1 MMKRNIYCAVC
12 LLTVLCLDMVPATA
26 QTRSYDGTI
35 TVKPIQLEQKGDFL
49 HIDIDFDL
57 KDVKVKSTRG
67 VDFIPQLV
75 APERML
81 NLPKVSI
88 KGRDEYLAYERWF
101 AVMSI
106 KEKKNYDKPYAVEK
120 GSKVKNGVLS
130 YRYMVRYEP
139 WMENAYL
146 NLEEDLCGCGGH
158 QEVLTQEMI
167 MNGVSTETKRLAALQ
182 PVPSY
187 IQPKAEV
194 VKARSEQYEAYL
206 DFPVGKSVILPDFM
220 NNQTELRNIREMF
233 NKVQNDK
240 KLTITGIYIEGF
252 ASPEGPLKLNEQLSK
267 SRAEALK
274 KYLSVHEQI
283 PANLYNVS
291 FGGENWEGLEKALE
305 ASNTKEKTEF
315 LNIIRNTSDI
325 ARRKEEIKRVGGGAP
340 YRTMLKELYPAL
352 RKVNCRIDYTI
363 ANFKVD
369 EGKEIIK
376 TQPQY
381 LSLNEMY
388 LVANSY
394 PKGGDDFIKVF
405 DIAVRMYPDDEVANL
420 NAAAVALSKK
430 DLPDARKYLD
440 KSNKQTAEY
449 ANNNGIYYL
458 LSGNKDQ
465 AIVEFTKAARNGN
478 EAARYNLEEIEKVI
492 KIKK

>member
-1 MMKRNIYCAVC
+1 MKKILIYS
-12 LLTVLCLDMVPATA
+12 VLCLIAALPVSA
-26 QTRSYDGTI
+26 QKFYKDAINI
-35 TVKPIQLEQKGDFL
+35 TNASLWQQGESLYINMQM
-49 HIDIDFDL
+49 
-57 KDVKVKSTRG
+57 DVR
-67 VDFIPQLV
+67 
-75 APERML
+75 
-81 NLPKVSI
+81 NLKVSNDRTLTLTPVLTGPDNNVVLPEI
-88 KGRDEYLAYERWF
+88 VINGRRRQKAYLRAMALDKTTNMEIPYNTQE
-101 AVMSI
+101 VL
-106 KEKKNYDKPYAVEK
+106 NYTQVIP
-120 GSKVKNGVLS
+120 
-130 YRYMVRYEP
+130 YEP

-194 VKARSEQYEAYL
+194 VKARSEQYEAHL

-240 KLTITGIYIEGF
+240 KLTITGVYIEGF

-430 DLPDARKYLD
+430 ICPMPGSIWINPINRQP
-440 KSNKQTAEY
+440 NMQIITA
-449 ANNNGIYYL
+449 
-458 LSGNKDQ
+458 S
-465 AIVEFTKAARNGN
+465 TTC
-478 EAARYNLEEIEKVI
+478 
-492 KIKK
+492 

>member
-1 MMKRNIYCAVC
+1 MKKILIYS
-12 LLTVLCLDMVPATA
+12 VLCLIAALPVSA
-26 QTRSYDGTI
+26 QKFYKDAINI
-35 TVKPIQLEQKGDFL
+35 TNASLWQQGESLYINMQMNM
-49 HIDIDFDL
+49 
-57 KDVKVKSTRG
+57 R
-67 VDFIPQLV
+67 
-75 APERML
+75 
-81 NLPKVSI
+81 NLKVSNDRTLTLTPVLTGPDNNVVLPEI
-88 KGRDEYLAYERWF
+88 VINGRRRQKAYLRVIALDKATTMEIPYNTQE
-101 AVMSI
+101 VL
-106 KEKKNYDKPYAVEK
+106 NYTQVIP
-120 GSKVKNGVLS
+120 
-130 YRYMVRYEP
+130 YEP

-194 VKARSEQYEAYL
+194 VKARSEQYEAHL

-220 NNQTELRNIREMF
+220 SNQTELRNIQEMF

-240 KLTITGIYIEGF
+240 KLTITDVYIEGF

-291 FGGENWEGLEKALE
+291 FGGENWEGLVKALE
-305 ASNTKEKTEF
+305 ASNMKEKTEF

-492 KIKK
+492 KK

>member
-1 MMKRNIYCAVC
+1 MKKILIYSF
-12 LLTVLCLDMVPATA
+12 LCLIAALPASAQKFYKDAVNITNASLWQQGESLYINMQMDM
-26 QTRSYDGTI
+26 R
-35 TVKPIQLEQKGDFL
+35 
-49 HIDIDFDL
+49 
-57 KDVKVKSTRG
+57 
-67 VDFIPQLV
+67 
-75 APERML
+75 
-81 NLPKVSI
+81 NLKVSNDRTLTLTPVLTGPDNNVVLPEI
-88 KGRDEYLAYERWF
+88 VINGRRRQKAYLRAMALDKATNMEISYNTQE
-101 AVMSI
+101 VL
-106 KEKKNYDKPYAVEK
+106 NYTQVIP
-120 GSKVKNGVLS
+120 
-130 YRYMVRYEP
+130 YEP

-167 MNGVSTETKRLAALQ
+167 MNGVSTEAKRLAALQ

-194 VKARSEQYEAYL
+194 VKARSEQYEAHL

-240 KLTITGIYIEGF
+240 KLTITGVYIEGF

-274 KYLSVHEQI
+274 KYLSVQEQI

-291 FGGENWEGLEKALE
+291 FGGENWEGLVKALE
-305 ASNTKEKTEF
+305 TSDMKEKTEF

-363 ANFKVD
+363 AHFKVD

-465 AIVEFTKAARNGN
+465 AIVEFTKAARDGN

-492 KIKK
+492 KK

>member
-1 MMKRNIYCAVC
+1 MKKILIYS
-12 LLTVLCLDMVPATA
+12 VLCLIAALPVSAQKFYKDAINITNASLWQQGESLYINMQMDM
-26 QTRSYDGTI
+26 R
-35 TVKPIQLEQKGDFL
+35 
-49 HIDIDFDL
+49 
-57 KDVKVKSTRG
+57 
-67 VDFIPQLV
+67 
-75 APERML
+75 
-81 NLPKVSI
+81 NLKVSNDRTLTLTPVLTGTDNNVVLPEI
-88 KGRDEYLAYERWF
+88 VINGRRRQKAYLRAMTLDKATNMEIPYNTQE
-101 AVMSI
+101 VL
-106 KEKKNYDKPYAVEK
+106 NYTQVIP
-120 GSKVKNGVLS
+120 
-130 YRYMVRYEP
+130 YEP

-194 VKARSEQYEAYL
+194 VKARSEQYEAHL
-206 DFPVGKSVILPDFM
+206 NFPVGKSVILPDFM
-220 NNQTELRNIREMF
+220 SNQTELRNIREMF

-240 KLTITGIYIEGF
+240 KLTITGVYIEGF

-291 FGGENWEGLEKALE
+291 FGGENWEGLVKALE
-305 ASNTKEKTEF
+305 ASNMKEKTEF

>member
-1 MMKRNIYCAVC
+1 MKKILIYS
-12 LLTVLCLDMVPATA
+12 VLCLIAALPVSAQKFYKDAINITNASLWQQGESLYINMQMDM
-26 QTRSYDGTI
+26 R
-35 TVKPIQLEQKGDFL
+35 
-49 HIDIDFDL
+49 
-57 KDVKVKSTRG
+57 
-67 VDFIPQLV
+67 
-75 APERML
+75 
-81 NLPKVSI
+81 NLKVSNDRTLTLTPVLTGPDNNVVLPEI
-88 KGRDEYLAYERWF
+88 VINGRRRQKAYLRAMALDKATNMEIPYNTQE
-101 AVMSI
+101 VL
-106 KEKKNYDKPYAVEK
+106 NYTQVIP
-120 GSKVKNGVLS
+120 
-130 YRYMVRYEP
+130 YEP

-194 VKARSEQYEAYL
+194 VKARSEQYEAHL

-240 KLTITGIYIEGF
+240 KLTITGVYIEGF

-291 FGGENWEGLEKALE
+291 FGGENWEGLVKALE
-305 ASNTKEKTEF
+305 ASNIKEKTEF

-325 ARRKEEIKRVGGGAP
+325 AHRKEEIKRVGGGAP

-405 DIAVRMYPDDEVANL
+405 DIAVRMYPNDEVANL
-420 NAAAVALSKK
+420 NAAAVSLTKK
-430 DLPDARKYLD
+430 DLENAIKYMD
-440 KSNKQTAEY
+440 KANHQTAEFI
-449 ANNNGIYYL
+449 NNVGVYNFLNGDVQRAVAAF
-458 LSGNKDQ
+458 NQ
-465 AIVEFTKAARNGN
+465 AAQMGN
-478 EAARYNLEEIEKVI
+478 EAAKANLQQLQQILNM
-492 KIKK
+492 KKK

>member
-1 MMKRNIYCAVC
+1 MKKILIYS
-12 LLTVLCLDMVPATA
+12 VLCLIAALPVSAQKFYKDAINITNASLWQQGESLYINMQMDM
-26 QTRSYDGTI
+26 R
-35 TVKPIQLEQKGDFL
+35 
-49 HIDIDFDL
+49 
-57 KDVKVKSTRG
+57 
-67 VDFIPQLV
+67 
-75 APERML
+75 
-81 NLPKVSI
+81 NLKVSNDRTLTLTPVLTGPDNNVVLPEI
-88 KGRDEYLAYERWF
+88 VINGRRRQKAYLRAMTLDKATTMEIPYKTQE
-101 AVMSI
+101 VL
-106 KEKKNYDKPYAVEK
+106 NYTQVIP
-120 GSKVKNGVLS
+120 
-130 YRYMVRYEP
+130 YEP

-146 NLEEDLCGCGGH
+146 NLEENLCGCGGH
-158 QEVLTQEMI
+158 QEVLAQEMI

-194 VKARSEQYEAYL
+194 VKARSEQYEAHL
-206 DFPVGKSVILPDFM
+206 NFPVGKSVILPDFM
-220 NNQTELRNIREMF
+220 SNQTELRNIREMF

-240 KLTITGIYIEGF
+240 KLTITGVYIEGF

-291 FGGENWEGLEKALE
+291 FGGENWEGLVKALE
-305 ASNTKEKTEF
+305 ASNMKEKTEF

-325 ARRKEEIKRVGGGAP
+325 ARRKEEIKRVDGGAP

-492 KIKK
+492 KK

>member
-1 MMKRNIYCAVC
+1 MKKILIYS
-12 LLTVLCLDMVPATA
+12 VLCLIAALPVSA
-26 QTRSYDGTI
+26 QKFYKDAINI
-35 TVKPIQLEQKGDFL
+35 TNASLWQQGESLYINMQM
-49 HIDIDFDL
+49 
-57 KDVKVKSTRG
+57 DVR
-67 VDFIPQLV
+67 
-75 APERML
+75 
-81 NLPKVSI
+81 NLKVSNDRTLTLTPVLTGPDNNVVLPEI
-88 KGRDEYLAYERWF
+88 VINGRRRQKAYLRAMALDKTTNMEIPYNTQE
-101 AVMSI
+101 VL
-106 KEKKNYDKPYAVEK
+106 NYTQVIP
-120 GSKVKNGVLS
+120 
-130 YRYMVRYEP
+130 YEP

-194 VKARSEQYEAYL
+194 VKARSEQYEAHL

-240 KLTITGIYIEGF
+240 KLTITGVYIEGF

-465 AIVEFTKAARNGN
+465 AIVEFTKAAQNGN

-492 KIKK
+492 KK

>member
-1 MMKRNIYCAVC
+1 MKKILIYS
-12 LLTVLCLDMVPATA
+12 VLCLIAVLPARAQKFYKDAINITNASLWQQGESLYISMQMDMRNLKVGNDRTLTLTPVLAGPDNNVVLPEIVINGRRRQKAYLRAMTLDKATNM
-26 QTRSYDGTI
+26 
-35 TVKPIQLEQKGDFL
+35 E
-49 HIDIDFDL
+49 
-57 KDVKVKSTRG
+57 
-67 VDFIPQLV
+67 IPYNTQEV
-75 APERML
+75 L
-81 NLPKVSI
+81 NYTQVIP
-88 KGRDEYLAYERWF
+88 
-101 AVMSI
+101 
-106 KEKKNYDKPYAVEK
+106 
-120 GSKVKNGVLS
+120 
-130 YRYMVRYEP
+130 YEP

-167 MNGVSTETKRLAALQ
+167 LNGVSTEAKRLAALQ
-182 PVPSY
+182 PIPSY

-194 VKARSEQYEAYL
+194 VKARSEQYEAHL

-233 NKVQNDK
+233 NKIQNDK
-240 KLTITGIYIEGF
+240 KLTVTGVYIEGF

-274 KYLSVHEQI
+274 TYLSTHEQI
-283 PANLYNVS
+283 PAKLYNVS
-291 FGGENWEGLEKALE
+291 FGGENWEGLVKALE
-305 ASNTKEKTEF
+305 ASNMKEKTEF

-325 ARRKEEIKRVGGGAP
+325 ARRKEEIKQVGGGIP
-340 YRTMLKELYPAL
+340 YREMLKDLYPAL

-388 LVANSY
+388 LVANTY
-394 PKGGDDFIKVF
+394 PKGSDDFIKVF

-458 LSGNKDQ
+458 LSGNQEQ
-465 AIVEFTKAARNGN
+465 AIVEFTKAAQNGN
-478 EAARYNLEEIEKVI
+478 EAARHNLGKIEKAI
-492 KIKK
+492 KTKK

>member
-1 MMKRNIYCAVC
+1 MKKILIYS
-12 LLTVLCLDMVPATA
+12 VLCLIAALPVSA
-26 QTRSYDGTI
+26 QKFYKDAINI
-35 TVKPIQLEQKGDFL
+35 TNASLWQQGESLFINMQM
-49 HIDIDFDL
+49 
-57 KDVKVKSTRG
+57 DVR
-67 VDFIPQLV
+67 
-75 APERML
+75 
-81 NLPKVSI
+81 NLKVSNDRTLTLTPVLTGPDNNVVLPEI
-88 KGRDEYLAYERWF
+88 VINGRRRHKAYLRAMALDKTTNMEIPYNTQE
-101 AVMSI
+101 VL
-106 KEKKNYDKPYAVEK
+106 NYTQVIP
-120 GSKVKNGVLS
+120 
-130 YRYMVRYEP
+130 YEP

-194 VKARSEQYEAYL
+194 VKARSEQYEAHL

-240 KLTITGIYIEGF
+240 KLTITGVYIEGF

-465 AIVEFTKAARNGN
+465 AIVEFTKAAQNGN

-492 KIKK
+492 KK

>member
-1 MMKRNIYCAVC
+1 MKKILIYS
-12 LLTVLCLDMVPATA
+12 VLCLIAALPVSAQKFYKDAINITNASLWQQGESLYINMQMDM
-26 QTRSYDGTI
+26 R
-35 TVKPIQLEQKGDFL
+35 
-49 HIDIDFDL
+49 
-57 KDVKVKSTRG
+57 
-67 VDFIPQLV
+67 
-75 APERML
+75 
-81 NLPKVSI
+81 NLKVSNDRTLTLTPVLTGTDNSVVLPEI
-88 KGRDEYLAYERWF
+88 VINGRRRQKAYLRAMALDKTTNMEIPYNTQE
-101 AVMSI
+101 VL
-106 KEKKNYDKPYAVEK
+106 NYTQVIP
-120 GSKVKNGVLS
+120 
-130 YRYMVRYEP
+130 YEP

-194 VKARSEQYEAYL
+194 VKARSEQYEAHL

-240 KLTITGIYIEGF
+240 KLTIAGVYIEGF

-291 FGGENWEGLEKALE
+291 FGGENWEGLVKALE
-305 ASNTKEKTEF
+305 ASNMKEKTEF

>member
-1 MMKRNIYCAVC
+1 MKKILIYS
-12 LLTVLCLDMVPATA
+12 VLCLIAALPVSA
-26 QTRSYDGTI
+26 QKFYKDAINI
-35 TVKPIQLEQKGDFL
+35 TNASLWQQGESLYINMQM
-49 HIDIDFDL
+49 
-57 KDVKVKSTRG
+57 DVR
-67 VDFIPQLV
+67 
-75 APERML
+75 
-81 NLPKVSI
+81 NLKVSNDRTLTLTPVLTGPDNNVVLPEI
-88 KGRDEYLAYERWF
+88 VINGRRRQKAYLRAMALDKANNMEIPYNTQE
-101 AVMSI
+101 VL
-106 KEKKNYDKPYAVEK
+106 NYTQVIP
-120 GSKVKNGVLS
+120 
-130 YRYMVRYEP
+130 YEP

-206 DFPVGKSVILPDFM
+206 DFPVGKSVIQPDFM

-240 KLTITGIYIEGF
+240 KLTITGVYIEGF

-291 FGGENWEGLEKALE
+291 FGGENWEGLVKALE

>member
-1 MMKRNIYCAVC
+1 MKKILIYS
-12 LLTVLCLDMVPATA
+12 VLCLIAALPVSAQKFYKDAINITNASLWQQGESLYINMQMDM
-26 QTRSYDGTI
+26 R
-35 TVKPIQLEQKGDFL
+35 
-49 HIDIDFDL
+49 
-57 KDVKVKSTRG
+57 
-67 VDFIPQLV
+67 
-75 APERML
+75 
-81 NLPKVSI
+81 NLKVSNDRTLTLTPVLTGPDNNVVLPEI
-88 KGRDEYLAYERWF
+88 VINGRRRQKAYLRAMALDKVTNMEIPYNTQE
-101 AVMSI
+101 VL
-106 KEKKNYDKPYAVEK
+106 NYTQVIP
-120 GSKVKNGVLS
+120 
-130 YRYMVRYEP
+130 YEP

-194 VKARSEQYEAYL
+194 VKARSEQYEAHL

>member
-1 MMKRNIYCAVC
+1 MKKILIYS
-12 LLTVLCLDMVPATA
+12 VLCLIAALPVSAQKFYKDAINITNASLWQQGESLYINMQMDM
-26 QTRSYDGTI
+26 R
-35 TVKPIQLEQKGDFL
+35 
-49 HIDIDFDL
+49 
-57 KDVKVKSTRG
+57 
-67 VDFIPQLV
+67 
-75 APERML
+75 
-81 NLPKVSI
+81 NLKVSNDRTLTLTPVLTGPDNNVVLPEI
-88 KGRDEYLAYERWF
+88 VINGRRRQKAYLRAMALDKATNMERPYNTQE
-101 AVMSI
+101 VL
-106 KEKKNYDKPYAVEK
+106 NYTQVIP
-120 GSKVKNGVLS
+120 
-130 YRYMVRYEP
+130 YEP

-194 VKARSEQYEAYL
+194 VKARSEQYEAHL

-291 FGGENWEGLEKALE
+291 FGGENWEGLVKVLE

>member
-1 MMKRNIYCAVC
+1 MKKILIYS
-12 LLTVLCLDMVPATA
+12 VLCLIAALPVSAQKFYKDAINITNASLWQQGESLYINMQMDM
-26 QTRSYDGTI
+26 R
-35 TVKPIQLEQKGDFL
+35 
-49 HIDIDFDL
+49 
-57 KDVKVKSTRG
+57 
-67 VDFIPQLV
+67 
-75 APERML
+75 
-81 NLPKVSI
+81 NLKVSNDRTLTLTPVLTGTDNNVVLPEI
-88 KGRDEYLAYERWF
+88 VINGRRRQKAYLRAMVLDKATNMEIPYNTQE
-101 AVMSI
+101 VL
-106 KEKKNYDKPYAVEK
+106 NYTQVIP
-120 GSKVKNGVLS
+120 
-130 YRYMVRYEP
+130 YEP

-194 VKARSEQYEAYL
+194 VKARSEQYEAHL

-240 KLTITGIYIEGF
+240 KLTITDVYIEGF

-291 FGGENWEGLEKALE
+291 FGGENWEGLVKALE
-305 ASNTKEKTEF
+305 ASNMKEKTEF

-394 PKGGDDFIKVF
+394 PKGSDDFIKVF

>member
-1 MMKRNIYCAVC
+1 MKKILIYS
-12 LLTVLCLDMVPATA
+12 VLCLIAALPVSA
-26 QTRSYDGTI
+26 QKFYKDAINI
-35 TVKPIQLEQKGDFL
+35 TNASLWQQGESLYINMQM
-49 HIDIDFDL
+49 
-57 KDVKVKSTRG
+57 DVR
-67 VDFIPQLV
+67 
-75 APERML
+75 
-81 NLPKVSI
+81 NLKVSNDRTLTLTPVLTGPDNNVVLPEI
-88 KGRDEYLAYERWF
+88 VINGRRRQKAYLRAMALDKTTNMEIPYNTQE
-101 AVMSI
+101 VL
-106 KEKKNYDKPYAVEK
+106 NYTQVIP
-120 GSKVKNGVLS
+120 
-130 YRYMVRYEP
+130 YEP

-194 VKARSEQYEAYL
+194 VKARSEQYEAHL

-240 KLTITGIYIEGF
+240 KLTITGVYIEGF

>member
-1 MMKRNIYCAVC
+1 MF
-12 LLTVLCLDMVPATA
+12 T
-26 QTRSYDGTI
+26 
-35 TVKPIQLEQKGDFL
+35 
-49 HIDIDFDL
+49 L
-57 KDVKVKSTRG
+57 KD
-67 VDFIPQLV
+67 L
-75 APERML
+75 
-81 NLPKVSI
+81 LP
-88 KGRDEYLAYERWF
+88 
-101 AVMSI
+101 
-106 KEKKNYDKPYAVEK
+106 
-120 GSKVKNGVLS
+120 
-130 YRYMVRYEP
+130 
-139 WMENAYL
+139 
-146 NLEEDLCGCGGH
+146 
-158 QEVLTQEMI
+158 
-167 MNGVSTETKRLAALQ
+167 
-182 PVPSY
+182 
-187 IQPKAEV
+187 
-194 VKARSEQYEAYL
+194 
-206 DFPVGKSVILPDFM
+206 
-220 NNQTELRNIREMF
+220 
-233 NKVQNDK
+233 
-240 KLTITGIYIEGF
+240 
-252 ASPEGPLKLNEQLSK
+252 PEGPLKLNEQLSK

-283 PANLYNVS
+283 SANLYNVS
-291 FGGENWEGLEKALE
+291 FGGENWEGLIKALE
-305 ASNTKEKTEF
+305 ASNMKEKTEF

-394 PKGGDDFIKVF
+394 PKGSDDFIKVF

>member
-1 MMKRNIYCAVC
+1 MKNILIYSILCFIAVLPVSAQKFYKDAINITNASLWQQGESLYINMQIDMRN
-12 LLTVLCLDMVPATA
+12 L
-26 QTRSYDGTI
+26 
-35 TVKPIQLEQKGDFL
+35 
-49 HIDIDFDL
+49 
-57 KDVKVKSTRG
+57 
-67 VDFIPQLV
+67 
-75 APERML
+75 
-81 NLPKVSI
+81 KVSNDRTLTLTPVLAGPNNNVALPEI
-88 KGRDEYLAYERWF
+88 VINGRRRQKAYLRAMVLDKTTNMEIPYNTEEVLNYTQIVPYE
-101 AVMSI
+101 S
-106 KEKKNYDKPYAVEK
+106 
-120 GSKVKNGVLS
+120 
-130 YRYMVRYEP
+130 
-139 WMENAYL
+139 WMENAHL
-146 NLEEDLCGCGGH
+146 DLEENLCGCGGH

-167 MNGVSTETKRLAALQ
+167 MNGVSTEAKRLAALR
-182 PVPSY
+182 PTSSF

-194 VKARSEQYEAYL
+194 VKARSEQYEAHL

-233 NKVQNDK
+233 NKIQNDK
-240 KLTITGIYIEGF
+240 KLTVTGVYIDGF

-274 KYLSVHEQI
+274 KYLSTQEQI
-283 PANLYNVS
+283 PTKLYNVS
-291 FGGENWEGLEKALE
+291 FGGENWKGLVQALE
-305 ASNTKEKTEF
+305 ISNLKEKTEF
-315 LNIIRNTSDI
+315 LHIIRNTSDI
-325 ARRKEEIKRVGGGAP
+325 ALRKEEIKRVGGGIP

-394 PKGGDDFIKVF
+394 PKGSDDFISVF
-405 DIAVRMYPDDEVANL
+405 DIAVRMYPNDEVANL

-430 DLPDARKYLD
+430 DLTDARKYLD

-449 ANNNGIYYL
+449 ANNNGVYNL
-458 LSGNKDQ
+458 LSGNTAQ
-465 AIVEFTKAARNGN
+465 AISEFTKAAQNGN
-478 EAARYNLEEIEKVI
+478 EDARHNLAEIEKVMNM
-492 KIKK
+492 KRE

>member
-1 MMKRNIYCAVC
+1 LPVSAQKFYKDAINITNASLWQQGESLYINMQMDVRN
-12 LLTVLCLDMVPATA
+12 L
-26 QTRSYDGTI
+26 
-35 TVKPIQLEQKGDFL
+35 
-49 HIDIDFDL
+49 
-57 KDVKVKSTRG
+57 
-67 VDFIPQLV
+67 
-75 APERML
+75 
-81 NLPKVSI
+81 KVSNDRTLTLTPI
-88 KGRDEYLAYERWF
+88 LTGPDNNVVLPEIVINGRRRQKAYLRAMALDKTTNMEIPYNTQE
-101 AVMSI
+101 VL
-106 KEKKNYDKPYAVEK
+106 NYTQVIP
-120 GSKVKNGVLS
+120 
-130 YRYMVRYEP
+130 YEP

-194 VKARSEQYEAYL
+194 VKARSEQYEAHL

-240 KLTITGIYIEGF
+240 KLTITGVYIEGF

-291 FGGENWEGLEKALE
+291 FGGENWEGLVKALE

>member
-1 MMKRNIYCAVC
+1 
-12 LLTVLCLDMVPATA
+12 
-26 QTRSYDGTI
+26 
-35 TVKPIQLEQKGDFL
+35 
-49 HIDIDFDL
+49 
-57 KDVKVKSTRG
+57 
-67 VDFIPQLV
+67 
-75 APERML
+75 
-81 NLPKVSI
+81 
-88 KGRDEYLAYERWF
+88 
-101 AVMSI
+101 
-106 KEKKNYDKPYAVEK
+106 
-120 GSKVKNGVLS
+120 
-130 YRYMVRYEP
+130 
-139 WMENAYL
+139 
-146 NLEEDLCGCGGH
+146 
-158 QEVLTQEMI
+158 

-240 KLTITGIYIEGF
+240 KLTITGVYIEGF

-291 FGGENWEGLEKALE
+291 FGGENWEGLVKALE

-325 ARRKEEIKRVGGGAP
+325 A
-340 YRTMLKELYPAL
+340 
-352 RKVNCRIDYTI
+352 RIDYTI

-492 KIKK
+492 KK

>member
-1 MMKRNIYCAVC
+1 M
-12 LLTVLCLDMVPATA
+12 
-26 QTRSYDGTI
+26 
-35 TVKPIQLEQKGDFL
+35 
-49 HIDIDFDL
+49 
-57 KDVKVKSTRG
+57 
-67 VDFIPQLV
+67 
-75 APERML
+75 
-81 NLPKVSI
+81 
-88 KGRDEYLAYERWF
+88 
-101 AVMSI
+101 
-106 KEKKNYDKPYAVEK
+106 
-120 GSKVKNGVLS
+120 
-130 YRYMVRYEP
+130 
-139 WMENAYL
+139 
-146 NLEEDLCGCGGH
+146 
-158 QEVLTQEMI
+158 
-167 MNGVSTETKRLAALQ
+167 
-182 PVPSY
+182 
-187 IQPKAEV
+187 
-194 VKARSEQYEAYL
+194 KARSEQYEAHL

-233 NKVQNDK
+233 NKIQNDK
-240 KLTITGIYIEGF
+240 KLTITGVYIEGF

-274 KYLSVHEQI
+274 TYLSTHEQI
-283 PANLYNVS
+283 PAKLYNIS
-291 FGGENWEGLEKALE
+291 FGGENWEGLVKALE
-305 ASNTKEKTEF
+305 ASNMKEKTEF

-325 ARRKEEIKRVGGGAP
+325 ARRKEEIKRVGGGIP
-340 YRTMLKELYPAL
+340 YREMLKDLYPAL

-388 LVANSY
+388 LVANAY
-394 PKGGDDFIKVF
+394 PKGSDDFIKVF

-458 LSGNKDQ
+458 LSGNQEQ
-465 AIVEFTKAARNGN
+465 AIVEFTKAAQNGN
-478 EAARYNLEEIEKVI
+478 EAARHNLGKIEKAI
-492 KIKK
+492 KTKK

>member
-1 MMKRNIYCAVC
+1 MKKILIYS
-12 LLTVLCLDMVPATA
+12 VLCLIAALPVSAQKFYKDAINITNASLWQQGESLYINMQMDM
-26 QTRSYDGTI
+26 R
-35 TVKPIQLEQKGDFL
+35 
-49 HIDIDFDL
+49 
-57 KDVKVKSTRG
+57 
-67 VDFIPQLV
+67 
-75 APERML
+75 
-81 NLPKVSI
+81 NLKVSNDRTLTLTPVLTGPDNNVVLPEI
-88 KGRDEYLAYERWF
+88 VINGRRRQKAYLRAMTLDKATNMEIPYNTQE
-101 AVMSI
+101 VL
-106 KEKKNYDKPYAVEK
+106 NYTQVIP
-120 GSKVKNGVLS
+120 
-130 YRYMVRYEP
+130 YEP

-146 NLEEDLCGCGGH
+146 NLEENLCGCGGH

-194 VKARSEQYEAYL
+194 VKARSEQYEAHL

-240 KLTITGIYIEGF
+240 KLTITGVYIEGF

-274 KYLSVHEQI
+274 KYLSVQEQI

-291 FGGENWEGLEKALE
+291 FGGENWEGLVKALE
-305 ASNTKEKTEF
+305 ASNMKEKTEF

-492 KIKK
+492 KK

>member
-1 MMKRNIYCAVC
+1 MKKILIYS
-12 LLTVLCLDMVPATA
+12 VLCLIAALPVSAQKFYKDAINITNASLWQQGESLYINMQMDM
-26 QTRSYDGTI
+26 R
-35 TVKPIQLEQKGDFL
+35 
-49 HIDIDFDL
+49 
-57 KDVKVKSTRG
+57 
-67 VDFIPQLV
+67 
-75 APERML
+75 
-81 NLPKVSI
+81 NLKVSNERTLTLTHVLTGTDNSVVLPEI
-88 KGRDEYLAYERWF
+88 VINGRRRQKAYLRAMALDKTTNMEIPYNTQE
-101 AVMSI
+101 VL
-106 KEKKNYDKPYAVEK
+106 NYTQVIP
-120 GSKVKNGVLS
+120 
-130 YRYMVRYEP
+130 YEP

-194 VKARSEQYEAYL
+194 VKARSEQYEAHL

-240 KLTITGIYIEGF
+240 KLTIAGVYIEGF

-291 FGGENWEGLEKALE
+291 FGGENWEGLVKVLE

>member
-1 MMKRNIYCAVC
+1 MKKILIYS
-12 LLTVLCLDMVPATA
+12 VLCLIAALPVSAQKFYKDAINITNASLWQQGESLYINMQMDM
-26 QTRSYDGTI
+26 R
-35 TVKPIQLEQKGDFL
+35 
-49 HIDIDFDL
+49 
-57 KDVKVKSTRG
+57 
-67 VDFIPQLV
+67 
-75 APERML
+75 
-81 NLPKVSI
+81 NLKVSNDRTLTLTPVLTGPDNNVVLPEI
-88 KGRDEYLAYERWF
+88 VINGRRRQKAYLRAMTLDKATNMEIPYNTQE
-101 AVMSI
+101 VL
-106 KEKKNYDKPYAVEK
+106 NYTQVIP
-120 GSKVKNGVLS
+120 
-130 YRYMVRYEP
+130 YEP

-194 VKARSEQYEAYL
+194 VKARSEQYEAHL

-240 KLTITGIYIEGF
+240 KLTITGVYIEGF

-291 FGGENWEGLEKALE
+291 FGGENWEGLVKALE

-492 KIKK
+492 KK

>member
-1 MMKRNIYCAVC
+1 MKKILIYS
-12 LLTVLCLDMVPATA
+12 VLCLIAALPVSAQKFYKDAINITNASLWQQGESLYINMQMDM
-26 QTRSYDGTI
+26 R
-35 TVKPIQLEQKGDFL
+35 
-49 HIDIDFDL
+49 
-57 KDVKVKSTRG
+57 
-67 VDFIPQLV
+67 
-75 APERML
+75 
-81 NLPKVSI
+81 NLKVSNDRTLTLTPVLTGPDNNVVLPEI
-88 KGRDEYLAYERWF
+88 VINGRRRQKAYLRAMALDKTTNMEIPYNTQE
-101 AVMSI
+101 VL
-106 KEKKNYDKPYAVEK
+106 NYTQVIP
-120 GSKVKNGVLS
+120 
-130 YRYMVRYEP
+130 YEP

-194 VKARSEQYEAYL
+194 VKARSEQYEAHL

-240 KLTITGIYIEGF
+240 KLTITGVYIEGF

-291 FGGENWEGLEKALE
+291 FGGENWEGLVKALE
-305 ASNTKEKTEF
+305 ASNIKEKTEF

-325 ARRKEEIKRVGGGAP
+325 AHRKEEIKRVGGGAP

-465 AIVEFTKAARNGN
+465 AIVEFTKAVRNGN

-492 KIKK
+492 KK

>member
-1 MMKRNIYCAVC
+1 MKKILIYS
-12 LLTVLCLDMVPATA
+12 VLCLIAALPVSAQKFYKDAINITNASLWQQGESLYINMQMDM
-26 QTRSYDGTI
+26 R
-35 TVKPIQLEQKGDFL
+35 
-49 HIDIDFDL
+49 
-57 KDVKVKSTRG
+57 
-67 VDFIPQLV
+67 
-75 APERML
+75 
-81 NLPKVSI
+81 NLKVSNDRTLTLTPVLTGTDNNVVLPEI
-88 KGRDEYLAYERWF
+88 VINGRRRQKAYLRAMTLDKATNMEIPYNTQE
-101 AVMSI
+101 VL
-106 KEKKNYDKPYAVEK
+106 NYTQVIP
-120 GSKVKNGVLS
+120 
-130 YRYMVRYEP
+130 YEP

-194 VKARSEQYEAYL
+194 VKARSEQYEAHL
-206 DFPVGKSVILPDFM
+206 NFPVGKSVILPDFM

-240 KLTITGIYIEGF
+240 KLTITGVYIEGF

-291 FGGENWEGLEKALE
+291 FGGENWEGLVKALE
-305 ASNTKEKTEF
+305 ASNMKEKTEF

>member
-1 MMKRNIYCAVC
+1 MKKILIYS
-12 LLTVLCLDMVPATA
+12 VLCLIAALPVSA
-26 QTRSYDGTI
+26 QKFYKDAINI
-35 TVKPIQLEQKGDFL
+35 TNASLWQQGESLYINMQM
-49 HIDIDFDL
+49 
-57 KDVKVKSTRG
+57 DVR
-67 VDFIPQLV
+67 
-75 APERML
+75 
-81 NLPKVSI
+81 NLKVSNDRTLTLTPVLTGPDNNVVLPEI
-88 KGRDEYLAYERWF
+88 VINGRRRQKAYLRAMALDKTTNMEIPYNTQE
-101 AVMSI
+101 VL
-106 KEKKNYDKPYAVEK
+106 NYTQVIP
-120 GSKVKNGVLS
+120 
-130 YRYMVRYEP
+130 YEP

-194 VKARSEQYEAYL
+194 VKARSEQYEAHL

-240 KLTITGIYIEGF
+240 KLTITGVYIEGF
-252 ASPEGPLKLNEQLSK
+252 ASPEGPLKLNEQLSE

-465 AIVEFTKAARNGN
+465 AIVEFTKAAQNGN

-492 KIKK
+492 KK